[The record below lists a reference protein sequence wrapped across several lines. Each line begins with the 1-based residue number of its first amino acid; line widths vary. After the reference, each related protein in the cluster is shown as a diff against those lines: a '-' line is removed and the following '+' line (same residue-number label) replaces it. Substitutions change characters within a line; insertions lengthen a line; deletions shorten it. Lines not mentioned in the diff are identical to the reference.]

1 MGVSRGIVPCPEA
14 LGVLLLAVG
23 VHRTA
28 LGVGMILAFCTGLA
42 VVLIGLGLI
51 LVSARSSRLLGSRTL
66 IGPCIQRPHPAG

>member
-28 LGVGMILAFCTGLA
+28 LGVGMILAFSTGLA
-42 VVLIGLGLI
+42 VVLIGLI